1 MEKVALLIGVSDYG
15 PGLNSLPGVQAD
27 VAAMQQ
33 VLQDPKLGNF
43 DQVKT
48 LVNPDRAE
56 MEAAIAQLLNQT
68 ADLVCLYFSGHGV
81 LDRRGGLNLTT
92 AQVSFDP
99 EGALV
104 PTTVIAA
111 PDLRSMLRQGQ
122 PQQMAVILDASF
134 RPTLTDSFSSQPSQ
148 GTSALD
154 LKRQLGGEWALL
166 SASTSLHTA
175 LDQKGTM
182 PSLYTSYLV
191 EGITTGAAD
200 LNDDGILTLADA
212 HTYAS
217 RRAQQAIPTLAP
229 QLYAEKAATQ
239 IVLARVASKDPA
251 LRYRREV
258 EACLEQGDISVANRK
273 ILELLRERLTL
284 STAAARAIETSVL
297 QPYQTCRHKLQEY
310 EHRLAELI
318 AQGNSMTQ
326 QSRRRL
332 QQIQANLGLRDQDIA
347 PLEAEMFRQTQVLQS
362 LNQVV
367 RGIKAQPIPAPPAA
381 ASPQEWAA
389 PAVLTLSRPDPPA
402 TSQTP
407 TARATNFDFPD
418 FSSTFDWRLGLGI
431 GVGAVLTL
439 AGVFYGLP
447 RLTSSQPESAP
458 VQLETE
464 PLPRTP
470 SPVLPTDVTPL
481 KPETGVPPKVTA
493 PATIPV
499 QRAAPPQPAS
509 SSPVIQFQPP
519 TGAAPPQ
526 FDQLESVAPAPAQEK
541 PKPAPPK
548 VVTPAPPQPAAPTP
562 APAPPVEDSPSPVE
576 VAPEPEPAPPSIPL
590 PDSWSEPPPTSAPN
604 SSL

>member
-1 MEKVALLIGVSDYG
+1 MAKVALLIGVSDYG
-15 PGLNSLPGVQAD
+15 PGLTSLPGVQAD
-27 VAAMQQ
+27 MAAMQQ

-56 MEAAIAQLLNQT
+56 MEAAIAQVLLDQT
-68 ADLVCLYFSGHGV
+68 ADLACLYFSGHGV
-81 LDRRGGLNLTT
+81 LDRRGGLYLTT

-122 PQQMAVILDASF
+122 PQQTAVILDASF
-134 RPTLTDSFSSQPSQ
+134 RPTLTDSFSSQPAQ

-258 EACLEQGDISVANRK
+258 EACLEQGGISVANRK

-284 STAAARAIETSVL
+284 SSSEAQAIETSVL
-297 QPYQTCRHKLQEY
+297 QPYQTYRHKLQEY

-347 PLEAEMFRQTQVLQS
+347 PLEAETFRQTQVLQS

-381 ASPQEWAA
+381 ASPQERSA

-464 PLPRTP
+464 LLPRSP
-470 SPVLPTDVTPL
+470 SPGLPTHASPL

-493 PATIPV
+493 PATTPV

-519 TGAAPPQ
+519 TGATPPQ
-526 FDQLESVAPAPAQEK
+526 FDQPVESVAPAPAQASPE
-541 PKPAPPK
+541 
-548 VVTPAPPQPAAPTP
+548 PAPPQPAPPTP
-562 APAPPVEDSPSPVE
+562 AQAPPVEASPSPVK
-576 VAPEPEPAPPSIPL
+576 VAPEPEPAPSSIPL
-590 PDSWSEPPPTSAPN
+590 PDSWPEPPPTSAPN